1 MGEIVVPDDES
12 DVVPRDGIDTDEH
25 NDLIA
30 ADDYEHEDNFATCI
44 QANIVAALGVLNDL
58 EVEPVVM
65 NNEENENSMATVD
78 LQVNED
84 SMDTV

>member
-44 QANIVAALGVLNDL
+44 QANIVAALEASDIVRSMELIISGFL
-58 EVEPVVM
+58 PVC
-65 NNEENENSMATVD
+65 SSI
-78 LQVNED
+78 QFYKRGRG
-84 SMDTV
+84 

>member
-30 ADDYEHEDNFATCI
+30 ADDYEHEDNF
-44 QANIVAALGVLNDL
+44 
-58 EVEPVVM
+58 E
-65 NNEENENSMATVD
+65 
-78 LQVNED
+78 
-84 SMDTV
+84 